1 MGGIPDVVT
10 ADVNEVQA
18 KEEAKEEDEK
28 RKSIKKVLIRLESKS
43 SMQRKLTQ
51 LLLLR

>member
-18 KEEAKEEDEK
+18 KEEEDEK